1 MKSKNGRR
9 ASKSHKSGNSSRD
22 AIAGPLTGTMERSR
36 DVILNGL
43 KTLQDETIRL
53 VDRRL
58 ERNSELL
65 RECQSCRNIVD
76 FMAVQQRWLTGISID
91 YYQGGMRLGRVMQE
105 ILSEEAMELGE
116 AAESTMEQAAQQQE
130 HAMQ

>member
-9 ASKSHKSGNSSRD
+9 DSKSYKSGNSSRN

-36 DVILNGL
+36 EVVLNSL
-43 KTLQDETIRL
+43 KTLQHEAIRL
-53 VDRRL
+53 VDRRF
-58 ERNSELL
+58 ERNNELL
-65 RECQSCRNIVD
+65 RECQSCRNLVD
-76 FMAVQQRWLTGISID
+76 LMALQQRWLTGVSLD

-105 ILSEEAMELGE
+105 ILAEEAMELSE
-116 AAESTMEQAAQQQE
+116 AAESTMEQVAQQQE